1 MPAPHDPSHRHRAP
15 GPKLLGLVLL
25 TALALAVAM
34 IRWAKVPEIA
44 NPHFIAWAVSDTEH
58 HVDGFTLTEL
68 DLEGWL
74 HVIGRDGSGNDVERT
89 YTLRG
94 LFDDSRNRSADSPTN
109 RSNRSVDSPTVPLRA
124 DDGLYKNPAAHHRD
138 IAAYCPRT
146 PGATATGTW
155 SQRTVYTGF
164 CSTLRRVGWLDEN
177 RLPQKTRWGYMDD
190 EEEENE
196 MIADTLDAMFAAAA
210 PDRPVTGIDYEFTT
224 AGTDDYVTD
233 CWLYQ
238 DGDGGTGLATE
249 LHLSSDFSEDAISS
263 QSWTKSQ
270 SGGGEKE
277 RSLSRD
283 ELDPAAIATLLRTA
297 MTTTDHLYY
306 HRLDIGWDDEFNQF
320 TMRLI
325 AGDDVYAVYAL
336 DGTPL
341 G

>member
-1 MPAPHDPSHRHRAP
+1 
-15 GPKLLGLVLL
+15 
-25 TALALAVAM
+25 
-34 IRWAKVPEIA
+34 
-44 NPHFIAWAVSDTEH
+44 
-58 HVDGFTLTEL
+58 
-68 DLEGWL
+68 
-74 HVIGRDGSGNDVERT
+74 
-89 YTLRG
+89 
-94 LFDDSRNRSADSPTN
+94 
-109 RSNRSVDSPTVPLRA
+109 
-124 DDGLYKNPAAHHRD
+124 
-138 IAAYCPRT
+138 
-146 PGATATGTW
+146 
-155 SQRTVYTGF
+155 
-164 CSTLRRVGWLDEN
+164 
-177 RLPQKTRWGYMDD
+177 MDD

-283 ELDPAAIATLLRTA
+283 ELDPAAIATLLQNNATNHA
-297 MTTTDHLYY
+297 DFSTF
-306 HRLDIGWDDEFNQF
+306 LDIGWDDEFNQF